1 MATMI
6 AYTAI
11 DLPAEQKR
19 ALCAGVEKGASEAFQ
34 IDIQITELMLM
45 PVIPPECHG
54 PSVSGQITYFVYTA
68 PKKTDDQKRR
78 LVKNIYDA
86 TIAVTGPL
94 GKSKVIVIIKEHAS
108 NNVGVD
114 GVLRC
119 DL

>member
-19 ALCAGVEKGASEAFQ
+19 ALCAGVEKRASEAFQ
-34 IDIQITELMLM
+34 IDIQIT
-45 PVIPPECHG
+45 C
-54 PSVSGQITYFVYTA
+54 FVYTA
-68 PKKTDDQKRR
+68 PNKTDDQRRR

>member
-11 DLPAEQKR
+11 DLSAEQKR

-34 IDIQITELMLM
+34 IDIQIT
-45 PVIPPECHG
+45 C
-54 PSVSGQITYFVYTA
+54 FVYTA
-68 PKKTDDQKRR
+68 PNKTDDQRRR

>member
-11 DLPAEQKR
+11 DLSAEQKR
-19 ALCAGVEKGASEAFQ
+19 ALCAGVEKRASEAFQ
-34 IDIQITELMLM
+34 IDIQIT
-45 PVIPPECHG
+45 
-54 PSVSGQITYFVYTA
+54 YFVYTA
-68 PKKTDDQKRR
+68 PNKTDDQKRR

-86 TIAVTGPL
+86 TVAVTGPL